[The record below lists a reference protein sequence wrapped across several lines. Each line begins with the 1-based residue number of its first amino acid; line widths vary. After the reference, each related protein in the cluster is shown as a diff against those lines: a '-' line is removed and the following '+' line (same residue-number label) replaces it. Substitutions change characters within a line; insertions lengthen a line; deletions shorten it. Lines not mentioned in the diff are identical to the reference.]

1 VNVGSTQPPRLR
13 MATPE
18 RGQHND
24 EILREFGYTDTE
36 IGSLRERK
44 VI

>member
-1 VNVGSTQPPRLR
+1 MTPSSTQPPRLR

-24 EILREFGYTDTE
+24 EILREFGYSDAE